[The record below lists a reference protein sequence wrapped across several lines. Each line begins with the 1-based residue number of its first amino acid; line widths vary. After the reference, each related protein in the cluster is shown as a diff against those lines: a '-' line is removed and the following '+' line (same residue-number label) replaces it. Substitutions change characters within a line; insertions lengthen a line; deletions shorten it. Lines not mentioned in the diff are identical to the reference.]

1 MCGITGYIHK
11 GGQLSASVIQ
21 EMTTIMHH
29 RGPDSFGVELFSNQE
44 LQIAFGH
51 KRLSILDVSADGHQ
65 PMQFGENWIVY
76 NGEVYNFQQ
85 IKTEL
90 KKLGHSFVSNS
101 DTEVILHAFEQ
112 WGVKAVDKFIGM
124 FAFAIYQPSLQKIL
138 LFRDRLGVKPLH
150 YYYNGNDFIF
160 GSELKSFHKHP
171 NFEKEIDQSS
181 LAQFFKYSYIQAPNS
196 IFKHVKKL
204 LPGHYLEFDLNQFSY
219 QEIQYWNPIEFYEK
233 PKFDISYSEAK
244 EKLKALLEDAFMLR
258 MVSDVP
264 VGVFL
269 SGGYDSST
277 VAAVIQDRLDTTLKT
292 FTIGFEEKRYD
303 ESPYAEQVAKHINTE
318 HYTYLCTDKEAMEI
332 IPQLPFYYDEPFG
345 DYSSIPSI
353 YLSRQTKEHVTVSL
367 SADGGD
373 EIFFGY
379 NSHAK
384 THRYYNRL
392 KKLGIFSLGLNAF
405 TKLFKT
411 NEYKQN
417 LYAQNLYQG
426 NVMEELFHLNSY
438 RYKNQFV
445 QKLFLE
451 NVDFYKTNFESAKY
465 NKIDSF
471 HKILAIDL
479 TTYLPDDI
487 LVKVDRATMSAS
499 LEGREPLLDHRI
511 VEFAAQL
518 PLEYLYKEGSKK
530 YILKD
535 ICHDYLPKEM
545 MDRKKT
551 GFTPPLVNWL
561 RLDLKEMVYSTLSE
575 EALNQHKLFNHK
587 FVHQIVED
595 FYKGNNNVFEMVWLL
610 FSFQLWYNQWM
621 KEEKSS

>member
-1 MCGITGYIHK
+1 MCGITGYIKK
-11 GGQLSASVIQ
+11 GEQLSASVIQ

-29 RGPDSFGVELFSNQE
+29 RGPDSFGVELFLSQE

-90 KKLGHSFVSNS
+90 KELGHSFVSNS

-124 FAFAIYQPSLQKIL
+124 FAFAICQPSQQKVL

-150 YYYNGNDFIF
+150 YYYNGDDFIF
-160 GSELKSFHKHP
+160 GSELKSFHQHP
-171 NFEKEIDQSS
+171 NFKKEIDQSS

-196 IFKHVKKL
+196 IFKNVKKL
-204 LPGHYLEFDLNQFSY
+204 LPGHYLEFDLTTFSC

-233 PKFDISYSEAK
+233 PKLDISYKEAK
-244 EKLKALLEDAFMLR
+244 EKLKTLLEDAFMLR

-277 VAAVIQDRLDTTLKT
+277 VAAVIQDKLDTKLKT

-303 ESPYAEQVAKHINTE
+303 ESPYAEQVANHIGTE
-318 HYTYLCTDKEAMEI
+318 HFAYLCTDKEAMDI

-345 DYSSIPSI
+345 DYSAIPSI
-353 YLSRQTKEHVTVSL
+353 YLSRKTKEHVTVSL

-384 THRYYNRL
+384 THRYYQRL

-417 LYAQNLYQG
+417 LYAQSLYQG
-426 NVMEELFHLNSY
+426 NVIEELFHLNSY

-445 QKLFLE
+445 QKLFRE
-451 NVDFYKTNFESAKY
+451 NVDFYTTNFKSAKY
-465 NKIDSF
+465 DKIDSF

-511 VEFAAQL
+511 IEFAAQL
-518 PLEYLYKEGSKK
+518 PLEYLYKDGSKK
-530 YILKD
+530 HILKD

-551 GFTPPLVNWL
+551 GFTPPLINWL
-561 RLDLKEMVYSTLSE
+561 RLDLKELVRSTLSE
-575 EALNQHKLFNHK
+575 EALNQHQLFNSK
-587 FVHQIVED
+587 FIHQIVED
-595 FYKGNNNVFEMVWLL
+595 FYKGNNSVFEMVWQL
-610 FSFQLWYNQWM
+610 FTFQLWYNEWM
-621 KEEKSS
+621 KDEKSS